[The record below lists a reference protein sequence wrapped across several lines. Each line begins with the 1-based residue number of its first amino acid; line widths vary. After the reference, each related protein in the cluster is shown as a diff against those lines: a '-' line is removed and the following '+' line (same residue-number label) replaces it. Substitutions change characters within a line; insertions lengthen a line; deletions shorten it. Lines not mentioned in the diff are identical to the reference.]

1 MSSSNLIRLG
11 GLVVI
16 VGSLAF
22 ALVLLLRPW
31 LAQVVAPF
39 GIIGFAEAVTLP
51 MYFLLFVVVSVAIVA
66 IVALL
71 RGTRHSSF
79 GVLASGVSLVGVVLV
94 FVGLLMGF
102 AGIVII
108 PIGILVTVGGLGL
121 LAILTTRT
129 NTLPR
134 WGGVA
139 LVAGGFSFILVLY
152 LYHPLEDSLIG
163 VPWLVVGYA
172 IFRAVGRRTERPP
185 RVR

>member
-22 ALVLLLRPW
+22 ALVLLLRLW

-51 MYFLLFVVVSVAIVA
+51 MYFLLFVGVSVA

-172 IFRAVGRRTERPP
+172 IFRAAGRRTERPP